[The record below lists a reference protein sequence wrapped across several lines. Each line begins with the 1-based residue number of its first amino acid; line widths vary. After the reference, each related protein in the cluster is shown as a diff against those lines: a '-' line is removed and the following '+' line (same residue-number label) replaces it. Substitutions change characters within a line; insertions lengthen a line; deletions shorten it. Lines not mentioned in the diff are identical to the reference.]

1 MIPVTLRSLL
11 PSPLLGAIKAVR
23 LPPSAV
29 LSEVRVRGG
38 RRASLSLF
46 SQGELVNLPIDYV
59 ASSDEVSGILG
70 RACGGSVYAF
80 EEGLKEGYVSLGEG
94 VRLGVC
100 GKAVVKEGVLCAL
113 SAVDSLVFRLPAVRS
128 TKKEALARFFLSH
141 YGGVLLF
148 SPPGCGKTTA
158 LRGFV
163 EQISKKQRVAVVD
176 TRGEFYGFGE
186 DALLDVLSGYPKAKG
201 AEIAV
206 RTLSPQ
212 VLVLDELGA
221 EEARALF
228 ALSAFGV
235 RVVASAHARE
245 AGELLLRDSMRA
257 LFSCGL
263 FACLWDVVRDL
274 PVFPE
279 EVGA

>member
-1 MIPVTLRSLL
+1 MIPLTLRSLL
-11 PSPLLGAIKAVR
+11 PSPLLAAIKAVR

-46 SQGELVNLPIDYV
+46 SCGELVNLPLDYV
-59 ASSDEVSGILG
+59 ASTDEVSAILG

-94 VRLGVC
+94 IRLGVC

-113 SAVDSLVFRLPAVRS
+113 SAVESLVFRLPALRV
-128 TKKEALARFFLSH
+128 TKKEALAQFFLSH
-141 YGGVLLF
+141 AGGVLLF
-148 SPPGCGKTTA
+148 SPPGGGKTTA

-163 EQISKKQRVAVVD
+163 DLISKKMRVAAVD
-176 TRGEFYGFGE
+176 TRGELYGFAE
-186 DALLDVLSGYPKAKG
+186 DALVDVLSGYPKAKG

-221 EEARALF
+221 EEARALS
-228 ALSAFGV
+228 ALSSLGV

-245 AGELLLRDSMRA
+245 AQELLSRESIRA

-263 FACLWDVVRDL
+263 FAALWDVIRDT
-274 PVFPE
+274 PIFPE
-279 EVGA
+279 GVGA